1 MRVEAPKNTRNG
13 LAILLAS
20 IATMH
25 CASSPPKSAFA
36 KVTFDVA
43 ALDAEGLAG
52 PPGGKR
58 SIDYEFCIPEA
69 REAEVKAID
78 PTMHTQNAPGRSG
91 CGAGQL
97 LAIGTTHQKNYSQVL
112 ARLAALDYVTRIS
125 ECYYE

>member
-1 MRVEAPKNTRNG
+1 MRHG

-20 IATMH
+20 LASLH
-25 CASSPPKSAFA
+25 CSSSPRKDAFA

-78 PTMHTQNAPGRSG
+78 PTVKTQKAPGRSG

-97 LAIGTTHQKNYSQVL
+97 LAIGTTHQKNYAQVL
-112 ARLAALDYVTRIS
+112 ERLAALDYVTRIT
-125 ECYYE
+125 ECFYE